1 MVDKSATIGKHTIIF
16 HPELVNIYGCTIGDY
31 CRIGA
36 FIEIK
41 PDVTIGNSVK
51 IEPFVFIPNGVTI
64 ENNVFIGPH
73 VIFTNDRHPK
83 STNPDGS
90 LKRSS
95 DWHLE
100 KTHVKHG
107 ASIGAG
113 ATILC
118 GITIGEQAVVG
129 AGSVVTKNVPP
140 KTTVVGNPARPIK
153 K

>member
-1 MVDKSATIGKHTIIF
+1 MVDKSATVGKHTIIF
-16 HPELVNIYGCTIGDY
+16 HPELDNIYGCVIGQS

-36 FIEIK
+36 FVEIK

-73 VIFTNDRHPK
+73 VTFTNDRHPR
-83 STNPDGS
+83 STNNDGS
-90 LKRSS
+90 IKRST
-95 DWHLE
+95 DWQLE
-100 KTHVKHG
+100 KTVVKQG

-118 GITIGEQAVVG
+118 GITIGEHAVIG

-140 KTTVVGNPARPIK
+140 GVTVIGNPARILK

>member
-1 MVDKSATIGKHTIIF
+1 MVDPSATIGKHTIIF

-31 CRIGA
+31 CRIGS

-73 VIFTNDRHPK
+73 VIFTNDRHPR
-83 STNPDGS
+83 STNNDGS
-90 LKRSS
+90 LKRTQ
-95 DWHLE
+95 DWTLE
-100 KTHVKHG
+100 KTLVKHG

-118 GITIGEQAVVG
+118 GITIGEKAVIG
-129 AGSVVTKNVPP
+129 AGSVVTKDVPAH
-140 KTTVVGNPARPIK
+140 TTVIGNPAHPI
-153 K
+153 